1 MKLSQPLKIL
11 VGIATLWVV
20 IYPLAMFVT
29 WLMLMALAPLTG
41 GRGDT
46 PGPLFFFIFMIFML
60 IAVGGS
66 WFRLALQL
74 FYLSHIILNRAGN
87 DTARVLLGIGCVVL
101 PLVALPFIYF
111 LYVLPQRPPEWA
123 LSRPPAKAAA

>member
-20 IYPLAMFVT
+20 IYPLLMFVT
-29 WLMLMALAPLTG
+29 WLMLMALVPLAG
-41 GRGDT
+41 GRGNA
-46 PGPLFFFIFMIFML
+46 PGPLFFLIFGIYMFIAI
-60 IAVGGS
+60 GGS
-66 WFRLALQL
+66 LFRLVLQL
-74 FYLSHIILNRAGN
+74 FDLSHIILSRAGN

-101 PLVALPFIYF
+101 PLVALPFTYF

-123 LSRPPAKAAA
+123 LSRPPAEAAA

>member
-20 IYPLAMFVT
+20 IYPLLMFVT
-29 WLMLMALAPLTG
+29 WLMLMALVPLAG
-41 GRGDT
+41 GRGNA
-46 PGPLFFFIFMIFML
+46 PGPLFFLIFGIYMFIAI
-60 IAVGGS
+60 GGS
-66 WFRLALQL
+66 LFRLVLQL

-101 PLVALPFIYF
+101 PLVALPFTYF

-123 LSRPPAKAAA
+123 LSRPPAEAAA

>member
-20 IYPLAMFVT
+20 IYPLVMFVT
-29 WLMLMALAPLTG
+29 WLMLMALVPLTG
-41 GRGDT
+41 GRGNT

-101 PLVALPFIYF
+101 PLVALPFTYF

>member
-46 PGPLFFFIFMIFML
+46 PGPLFFFIFTIFML